1 MILHPNISEFEFYPK
16 ILRVFGFYSLNFEGI
31 WILHPKVLE
40 FVGVKSKHSQTL
52 RGKIEISKYHG
63 VKLKNPQTL
72 GGKFQILKFQ
82 GVKSKHSQTLKCK
95 I

>member
-1 MILHPNISEFEFYPK
+1 MDFIPWSFRIWILPIKFAGILILHPNISEFEFYPK

-63 VKLKNPQTL
+63 VKFKKPPNFR
-72 GGKFQILKFQ
+72 G
-82 GVKSKHSQTLKCK
+82 
-95 I
+95 